1 MLCHHT
7 SVLNCACTQSHLNK
21 LRNLH
26 AIDAV
31 INDKVTNHCMFDHTA
46 VLPKKWNRKEKMSGG
61 NKTSEELLWYW
72 FVVEALCPC
81 VLLDKEC

>member
-1 MLCHHT
+1 
-7 SVLNCACTQSHLNK
+7 
-21 LRNLH
+21 
-26 AIDAV
+26 
-31 INDKVTNHCMFDHTA
+31 MFDHTA

-81 VLLDKEC
+81 LARQGMLVAFHSSPNLR